1 MNRPL
6 LLSKIIFCIL
16 AAIFFTLMPSQAEPN
31 KTKSPAAHPPVP
43 EGHQQATLGAGCF
56 WCVEAVLEQAEGIHS
71 VTSGYM
77 GGELKNPTYA
87 DICSKTSGHA
97 EVVQVVYNPK
107 ILSYENLLKWFW
119 KLHDPT
125 TLNQQ
130 GADKGPQYRSA
141 IFYHDAEQQKLALES
156 KALHQTD
163 FQAPIVTEITKA
175 STFYPAENYHQD
187 YYRNNR
193 SQGYC
198 RAVILPKLE
207 KLKLQK

>member
-1 MNRPL
+1 M
-6 LLSKIIFCIL
+6 S
-16 AAIFFTLMPSQAEPN
+16 SHAEPL
-31 KTKSPAAHPPVP
+31 KAKSPATLPAVP
-43 EGHQQATLGAGCF
+43 AEHQIATLGAGCF
-56 WCVEAVLEQAEGIHS
+56 WCVEAVLEQAEGIHA

-77 GGELKNPTYA
+77 GGHLENPSYR

-97 EVVQVVYNPK
+97 EVVQIIYNPT

-130 GADKGPQYRSA
+130 GADKGPQYRSV
-141 IFYHDAEQQKLALES
+141 IFFHDQEQRELATKS
-156 KALHQTD
+156 KTTHAPD
-163 FQAPIVTEITKA
+163 FKDPIVTEITKA

-193 SQGYC
+193 SEGYC

-207 KLKLQK
+207 KLKLKK